1 MDRGRACLNKD
12 SIGERRCGNWGGLRR
27 RAIPPRHECQG
38 LPRKWMKK
46 QLRSAVVGTV
56 MVGMLAGTA
65 LNGKVKNLDKLAGK
79 SADPRAFAEMSCKGK
94 QSCKGKKKSKK

>member
-1 MDRGRACLNKD
+1 
-12 SIGERRCGNWGGLRR
+12 
-27 RAIPPRHECQG
+27 
-38 LPRKWMKK
+38 MKK

-65 LNGKVKNLDKLAGK
+65 LNGQVKNLDKLAGK

-94 QSCKGKKKSKK
+94 QSCKGKKKKQEG